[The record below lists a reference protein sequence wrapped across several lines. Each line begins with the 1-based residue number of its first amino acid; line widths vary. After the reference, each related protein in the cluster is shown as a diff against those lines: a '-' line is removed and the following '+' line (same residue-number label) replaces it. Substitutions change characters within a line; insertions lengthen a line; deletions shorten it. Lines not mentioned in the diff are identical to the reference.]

1 MSTLLWKTLSPST
14 SRVPIKCESSRT
26 SKVFCQNVISIH
38 RRSDVLLRGQ
48 DDVVGTG
55 GWKYMGGGEKRGGK
69 ALSHC
74 DAMGGTENELYEG
87 VKAPVTFPYNQ

>member
-1 MSTLLWKTLSPST
+1 MEDAIPIHLESAHQVRIVSHIHSVLSKCHFHSPSQ
-14 SRVPIKCESSRT
+14 
-26 SKVFCQNVISIH
+26 F
-38 RRSDVLLRGQ
+38 LRGQ